1 MGMEMMMRDGCV
13 CEIICLQESNG
24 WVWNAV
30 GVVVMAARVLQGF
43 TPIPL
48 LLSTLLSFLVL
59 LAFPSTTNCA
69 DT

>member
-1 MGMEMMMRDGCV
+1 MMMREGCV

-30 GVVVMAARVLQGF
+30 GVVMTARVLPGF
-43 TPIPL
+43 TPIPP

-59 LAFPSTTNCA
+59 LAFPSTNNCA